1 MDNPS
6 AKLTQKYQLNNDKTE
21 NYSAF
26 FSEISVQNF
35 FQWEIAKTPSATT
48 CPVPIPA
55 MIVPKINRTIL
66 TK

>member
-21 NYSAF
+21 NYSVL
-26 FSEISVQNF
+26 SEISVQNF
-35 FQWEIAKTPSATT
+35 SMGNCKTPSATT